1 MKVYIV
7 KETPGEPV
15 GADDLKIITV
25 KPEDEPAFLRDYDS
39 KIIAS
44 GNSIQDVLIRF
55 SELANQRPGGG

>member
-1 MKVYIV
+1 VN
-7 KETPGEPV
+7 
-15 GADDLKIITV
+15 AQ
-25 KPEDEPAFLRDYDS
+25 DEPAFLRDHGS